1 MVLIQKKWSTSPEVV
16 QFIGHKVNKKL
27 RRSPLTFGP
36 HNEQEESMSG
46 TSLLQRQKTFYDLL
60 QQLGNGQNGSIAQ
73 QLSQT
78 LDLIVSTSGARQG
91 YLEITSNDGTRIFQ
105 SQSMSDKEV
114 AAVLE
119 NISTGII
126 AAALNSGEPITTA
139 TAFLDPRFN
148 AMQSVRKGSIESVL
162 CAPFKGAN
170 AKGVVYLQGDST
182 FDPES
187 GKIKLDAQEFALQIV
202 PFLDQILLDYEQ
214 GSAIDPTYLLRK
226 RFRLQEI
233 TGSSS
238 ALYRVLQAA
247 MTVAP
252 LDVNVL
258 ITGESGTGKTQ
269 IARSIHRNS
278 RRSKHPFM
286 ELNCGALQ
294 DTLIESE
301 LFGTVRGAFND
312 ARDKLGK
319 VLAADNGTLFLDEV
333 SELSPSAQTKLLQL
347 LQSGE
352 FYPVGSETKKQANVR
367 VLYATNRSLEALVQ
381 TGEFRQ
387 DLFFRINTFQIHMP
401 SLFDRADDI
410 LRLAEHFC
418 QLKCTKHG
426 FGNLN
431 LSSEFLSHLCAREWP
446 GNIRELDNLIES
458 ACIHAVME
466 KSSTVEISHAK
477 APDTKLP
484 LADANLM
491 GIASL
496 FHGQGYQDATK
507 SFQKAF
513 LQARLQYHSWN
524 LQQAA
529 IELEISKSHMYNLI
543 NEFKLEPTEKQ

>member
-1 MVLIQKKWSTSPEVV
+1 MVLIQKKWSTSQDVV
-16 QFIGHKVNKKL
+16 QFIGHKANKKL
-27 RRSPLTFGP
+27 QRPSLSFGL
-36 HNEQEESMSG
+36 EQEKEEPMSG
-46 TSLLQRQKTFYDLL
+46 TSLLQRQKTFYELL
-60 QQLGNGQNGSIAQ
+60 QLMGTGPHDSIQQ

-91 YLEITSNDGTRIFQ
+91 YLEITTNDGKRIFQ
-105 SQSMSDKEV
+105 SKSMSENEV
-114 AAVLE
+114 ASVVQ

-126 AAALNSGEPITTA
+126 ASAIKSGEPITTA
-139 TAFLDPRFN
+139 TAFLDPRFD
-148 AMQSVRKGSIESVL
+148 AMKSVLEGSIESVL

-170 AKGVVYLQGDST
+170 AKGVVYLQGDSS

-187 GKIKLDAQEFALQIV
+187 GKVKLDAQEFAWHIV

-214 GSAIDPTYLLRK
+214 GSSIDLTYILRK

-233 TGSSS
+233 IGSSA
-238 ALYRVLQAA
+238 ALHRVLQAG

-258 ITGESGTGKTQ
+258 ISGESGTGKTQ
-269 IARSIHRNS
+269 IARSIHLNS

-312 ARDKLGK
+312 ARDKPGK
-319 VLAADNGTLFLDEV
+319 VMAADNGTLFLDEV
-333 SELSPSAQTKLLQL
+333 SELSPSAQTKLLQF

-352 FYPVGSETKKQANVR
+352 FYPVGSEARKKANVR
-367 VLYATNRSLEALVQ
+367 VLYATNKSLEALVQ
-381 TGEFRQ
+381 AGEFRQ

-401 SLFDRADDI
+401 SLAERADDI

-418 QLKCTKHG
+418 QLKCSKHG
-426 FGNLN
+426 FGNLS
-431 LSSEFLSHLCAREWP
+431 LSAELLEHLCTREWP

-458 ACIHAVME
+458 ACIHAVIDN
-466 KSSTVEISHAK
+466 SSTVEISHAK
-477 APDTKLP
+477 APETKLP
-484 LADANLM
+484 YADENAQGLS
-491 GIASL
+491 SL
-496 FHGQGYQDATK
+496 FQGQGYQDATK
-507 SFQKAF
+507 SFQRAF
-513 LQARLQYHSWN
+513 LHARLQHHHWN

-529 IELEISKSHMYNLI
+529 TELELSKSHMYNLI
-543 NEFKLEPTEKQ
+543 NEFKLEQKGK